1 MIWGHDPPR
10 THEKITGKRNLFVR
24 LFFIERFLATS
35 LIHAHNNTSPF
46 SGYARKEEKMA
57 TINNM
62 KKTLGERIREQ
73 RTLMQ
78 MTQEE
83 LAEELCVKKSTVSM
97 YENDK
102 VDIKGS
108 ILIELSKVLNTSPNY
123 LLGQE
128 DSDEDLMELVSIYK
142 SLKNPKIRQIALAQ
156 IRELSSI

>member
-1 MIWGHDPPR
+1 
-10 THEKITGKRNLFVR
+10 
-24 LFFIERFLATS
+24 
-35 LIHAHNNTSPF
+35 
-46 SGYARKEEKMA
+46 MA

-73 RTLMQ
+73 RILMQ

-128 DSDEDLMELVSIYK
+128 DSDEDLVELVSIYK

-156 IRELSSI
+156 IRDLSSI

>member
-1 MIWGHDPPR
+1 MD
-10 THEKITGKRNLFVR
+10 KI
-24 LFFIERFLATS
+24 
-35 LIHAHNNTSPF
+35 H
-46 SGYARKEEKMA
+46 
-57 TINNM
+57 NM

-83 LAEELCVKKSTVSM
+83 LAEALCVKKSTVSM

-108 ILIELSKVLNTSPNY
+108 ILVEISKVLNTSPNY

-128 DSDEDLMELVSIYK
+128 DFDEDLMELVSIYK
-142 SLKNPKIRQIALAQ
+142 ALKNHKIKQVALAQ

>member
-1 MIWGHDPPR
+1 
-10 THEKITGKRNLFVR
+10 
-24 LFFIERFLATS
+24 
-35 LIHAHNNTSPF
+35 
-46 SGYARKEEKMA
+46 MA

-78 MTQEE
+78 ITQEE

-156 IRELSSI
+156 IRELTSI

>member
-1 MIWGHDPPR
+1 
-10 THEKITGKRNLFVR
+10 
-24 LFFIERFLATS
+24 
-35 LIHAHNNTSPF
+35 
-46 SGYARKEEKMA
+46 MA

-62 KKTLGERIREQ
+62 KKTLGERIKEQ

-83 LAEELCVKKSTVSM
+83 LAEALCVKKSTVSM

-108 ILIELSKVLNTSPNY
+108 ILVEISKVLNTSPNY
-123 LLGQE
+123 LLGLE

-142 SLKNPKIRQIALAQ
+142 ALKNPKIKQVALAQ